1 MQLTPPIVAFLL
13 ASVPSIALAK
23 DPPWYAGI
31 SGGDSRTDRELVKN
45 RESTIVNATNIQ
57 TDFDATGNAW
67 KVFGGYRFNDM
78 VSVEVNYADLG
89 RHSMFTTMVALDGFN
104 TASILV
110 RREIKGY
117 GADLLLSAPV
127 GGQFSVFGRVGAFR
141 SRLQAD
147 AQLDG
152 LINFTNGNPLD
163 RARSTTVEETVLRYG
178 AGVDWWFR
186 RDVGLRL
193 DWERYS
199 NVGKKFEIG
208 GSGTTGEANTDAFY
222 LGVIARF

>member
-1 MQLTPPIVAFLL
+1 MKLTPPIVAFLL

>member
-13 ASVPSIALAK
+13 ASVSSMALAK

-67 KVFGGYRFNDM
+67 KAFGGYRFNDL
-78 VSVEVNYADLG
+78 VAVEINYADLG
-89 RHSMFTTMVALDGFN
+89 RHSTFTTMVAPDGFN

-127 GGQFSVFGRVGAFR
+127 GWNVSIFGRVGAFR

-163 RARSTTVEETVLRYG
+163 RARSTTVEETVLRSG

-193 DWERYS
+193 DWERCPKL
-199 NVGKKFEIG
+199 GKKFEIG
-208 GSGTTGEANTDAFY
+208 GSPHT
-222 LGVIARF
+222 R

>member
-1 MQLTPPIVAFLL
+1 MQLTPPIFAFLL
-13 ASVPSIALAK
+13 ASVSSMPLAK

-45 RESTIVNATNIQ
+45 RESTIVNGTNIQ
-57 TDFDATGNAW
+57 PDFDAPGNAW

-208 GSGTTGEANTDAFY
+208 RSRTPREKNTQA
-222 LGVIARF
+222 L

>member
-1 MQLTPPIVAFLL
+1 MQLTRPIVAFLL
-13 ASVPSIALAK
+13 ACVFGIAAARE
-23 DPPWYAGI
+23 PPWYAGV
-31 SGGDSRTDRELVKN
+31 SAGDSRTDRELVKN
-45 RESTIVNATNIQ
+45 RESTLVGATGIQ
-57 TDFDATGNAW
+57 TDFNATDSAW
-67 KVFGGYRFNDM
+67 KAFGGYRFNDR
-78 VSVEVNYADLG
+78 VAVEINYADLG
-89 RHSMFTTMVALDGFN
+89 RHSTFTTMVAPDGFN

-110 RREIKGY
+110 RRKISGY
-117 GADLLLSAPV
+117 GADLLLSAPIGWNV
-127 GGQFSVFGRVGAFR
+127 GIFGRVGAFR
-141 SRLQAD
+141 SHLVAD

-193 DWERYS
+193 DWVRYA

-208 GSGTTGEANTDAFY
+208 GSGTTGEANTDSFF